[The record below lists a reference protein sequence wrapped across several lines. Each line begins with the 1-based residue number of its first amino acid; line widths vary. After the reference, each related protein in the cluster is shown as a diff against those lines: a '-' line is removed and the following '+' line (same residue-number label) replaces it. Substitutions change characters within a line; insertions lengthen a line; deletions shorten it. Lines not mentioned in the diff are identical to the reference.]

1 MGWPSSDLG
10 MWAGWRDERL
20 GRNRARFSGSV
31 SSKRAHV
38 AATLLFLG
46 SPEAYRKIIEKY

>member
-46 SPEAYRKIIEKY
+46 SPEAYRKTIEKY